1 MPVEPGGDGSGGVLP
16 QPRPTMVTPM
26 AGLMDVHRVGATG
39 LEASVDGSRLSV
51 TVAWWS
57 GVEPCNVLAGV
68 DVARDGNTI
77 TLTVREGASRLD
89 VACIE
94 IAVYKATIVDL
105 GELDPGEY
113 TVAAF
118 GDAPPVRVTLPG

>member
-1 MPVEPGGDGSGGVLP
+1 
-16 QPRPTMVTPM
+16 MVTPM
-26 AGLMDVHRVGATG
+26 AGLMDVHRVGATA

-68 DVARDGNTI
+68 DVTRDGNTI

>member
-1 MPVEPGGDGSGGVLP
+1 MVPIEPGGGDGSGGMP
-16 QPRPTMVTPM
+16 QPTMVTPM
-26 AGLMDVHRVGATG
+26 AGLMGVHRVGAAA
-39 LEASVDGSRLSV
+39 LETSVDGGRLSV
-51 TVAWWS
+51 TIAWWS

-105 GELDPGEY
+105 GELDPGDY